1 MSLALKRLEKDSLRE
16 LSIILQRESHNQ
28 LLHDVTLTEVRI
40 TRDLSYMTVFYTCL
54 YDVRKDKVSEALE
67 ESKGYLRTALCSKIK
82 ARKMPELIFTYDEAL
97 AYGNHINEVLSKL
110 NIPHD
115 DDENKDNE

>member
-54 YDVRKDKVSEALE
+54 YDVRKDNVAKALE
-67 ESKGYLRTALCSKIK
+67 ESKSYLRTALCQKIK

-115 DDENKDNE
+115 EDENKDNE